1 MAYPMNVRAQMTLPD
16 GKTPAEMRFGAAII
30 NACIA
35 RGCKIVPNP
44 RNILPDEYKVHIL
57 RLDDGDRPVLDQHGH
72 DGVDLR
78 PAPARQD
85 ERRKRGRP
93 RKVKP

>member
-1 MAYPMNVRAQMTLPD
+1 MNVRAQMTLPD
-16 GKTPAEMRFGAAII
+16 GKTPAEMRFGSRII
-30 NACIA
+30 DACLA

-57 RLDDGDRPVLDQHGH
+57 RLDDGERPVLDQHGN

-78 PAPARQD
+78 PAPRAEG
-85 ERRKRGRP
+85 ERRPRINGERP
-93 RKVKP
+93 VKP

>member
-1 MAYPMNVRAQMTLPD
+1 MAYPMIKARAQMTLED
-16 GKTPAEMRFGAAII
+16 GKTPGRFPRFTIPVI
-30 NACIA
+30 DACISA
-35 RGCKIVPNP
+35 GCKIIPDPLN
-44 RNILPDEYKVHIL
+44 RLPDGYEVHIL

-85 ERRKRGRP
+85 ERRR
-93 RKVKP
+93 